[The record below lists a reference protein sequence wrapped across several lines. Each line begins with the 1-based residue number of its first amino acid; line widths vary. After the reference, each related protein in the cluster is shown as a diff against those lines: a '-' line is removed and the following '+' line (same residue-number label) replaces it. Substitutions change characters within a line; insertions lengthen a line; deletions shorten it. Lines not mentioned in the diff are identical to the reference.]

1 MMKQTSFLFKF
12 KVVVLMNNKLDI
24 TGWKRFNLYD
34 DLLFSIDAGNKFDK
48 SKMSVINP
56 EIDFVSRSNNN
67 NGISCIVD
75 KIDGVEPYKAGSMTI
90 ALGGEYLGSCF
101 IQGNDFYTSQNV
113 NVLIPKWDMPD
124 YVKRY
129 ISFVI
134 FKESRM
140 YYKAFEDELNR
151 HMTTDFSILLPID
164 DAGTPDWTYM
174 EEYMKSIEE
183 KAQKRI
189 DVLSS
194 VKGNQSLIDTTN
206 WGCFEIKD
214 LFVTIEEKKQLQVP
228 TGASINKKDLTD
240 GNIPRITVTNFN
252 NGISGYYSVN
262 ENNKDYRV
270 FENFISVSFLKT
282 VFYHLYK
289 ASLDMKVHCL
299 QLKNEKL
306 RDNHFIHLFLVTAL
320 KASLSGDYADQISSK
335 ILPNLLINL
344 PVTNL
349 GVPDWTYMENYMK
362 LIEAKTQERI
372 NILHRFEQ

>member
-1 MMKQTSFLFKF
+1 
-12 KVVVLMNNKLDI
+12 MNNKLDT

-101 IQGNDFYTSQNV
+101 IQENDFYTSQNV

-164 DAGTPDWTYM
+164 DTEIPDWSYI
-174 EEYMKSIEE
+174 EEYMKSIEG

-189 DVLSS
+189 AILSS
-194 VKGNQSLIDTTN
+194 VKGNQSIIDTTN

-240 GNIPRITVTNFN
+240 GDIPRITVTNFN
-252 NGISGYYSVN
+252 NGISGYYSVD

-282 VFYHLYK
+282 VFYHPYK

-299 QLKNEKL
+299 QLKDEKL

-349 GVPDWTYMENYMK
+349 GVPNWAYMENYMK
-362 LIEAKTQERI
+362 LIEAKTQEQI
-372 NILHRFEQ
+372 NILHSFEQ